1 VQQATDLP
9 QLAGLYGAALR
20 QHLPNNSPCIIGG
33 VGLGTMVAY
42 ELSNQLQQLGHQ
54 TQLLIAFESV
64 PISQARLALPALD
77 ETVTGELMQV
87 WCALYQLIVES
98 RCSQPQQQQQQQQP
112 HVPELADMIRHLHSL
127 QSYEDQLDF
136 VSTFCP
142 ADMTAQAWDKK
153 VHETLSRVLH
163 LLQLLHGYQPR
174 EMLRCPA
181 LLVHGQ
187 EHQHMQTQQG
197 HVRVTDLLSRVAD
210 DSWSQIAVALLPITA
225 CSVSF
230 TPGLGSGSSVLA
242 DAICAALNE
251 AGKGGAV
258 GGKSELH
265 EPCNI
270 MAETN
275 GAVVPLNGLCAENR
289 YYLQPCVSFSVIL
302 AAAYTDVDQRN
313 ISCLVWLF
321 TALSVI
327 KYLCHILLHYN
338 CYILCHSHTGD
349 LCLLRNLMHML
360 QVY

>member
-1 VQQATDLP
+1 MQQATELP

-20 QHLPNNSPCIIGG
+20 QHLPSNSPCIIGG

-64 PISQARLALPALD
+64 SVSQARLALPALN

-98 RCSQPQQQQQQQQP
+98 RYSQPQQQQQQQQP

-142 ADMTAQAWDKK
+142 AEMTVQAWDKK

-187 EHQHMQTQQG
+187 EHQQMQQG
-197 HVRVTDLLSRVAD
+197 RVRVTDLLSRVAD
-210 DSWSQIAVALLPITA
+210 DSWSQIAPVLLPITA
-225 CSVSF
+225 CNISV
-230 TPGLGSGSSVLA
+230 TAGLSSGGSMLA
-242 DAICAALNE
+242 DAIGAALNE
-251 AGKGGAV
+251 AGKGGAM
-258 GGKSELH
+258 GGKLELH
-265 EPCNI
+265 GACSSR
-270 MAETN
+270 AERS
-275 GAVVPLNGLCAENR
+275 GVVVPLNSLCAEHR
-289 YYLQPCVSFSVIL
+289 YYLQPCLSFSV
-302 AAAYTDVDQRN
+302 N
-313 ISCLVWLF
+313 PCCS
-321 TALSVI
+321 
-327 KYLCHILLHYN
+327 
-338 CYILCHSHTGD
+338 
-349 LCLLRNLMHML
+349 
-360 QVY
+360 

>member
-1 VQQATDLP
+1 MQQATDLP

-64 PISQARLALPALD
+64 PVSQARLALPALD

-98 RCSQPQQQQQQQQP
+98 SCSQPHQQQQQQQP
-112 HVPELADMIRHLHSL
+112 RVPKLADMIRHLYSL

-187 EHQHMQTQQG
+187 EHQQMQMQQG
-197 HVRVTDLLSRVAD
+197 RVRVTDLLSRVAD
-210 DSWSQIAVALLPITA
+210 DSWSQIAAALLPITT
-225 CSVSF
+225 CNVSF
-230 TPGLGSGSSVLA
+230 TAGLGSGSSVLA
-242 DAICAALNE
+242 DAIDVALNE
-251 AGKGGAV
+251 AGKGSAM
-258 GGKSELH
+258 GGKLELH
-265 EPCNI
+265 GACSN
-270 MAETN
+270 MAEIS
-275 GAVVPLNGLCAENR
+275 GVVIPLNSFCAENR
-289 YYLQPCVSFSVIL
+289 YYLLPCFACIV
-302 AAAYTDVDQRN
+302 N
-313 ISCLVWLF
+313 
-321 TALSVI
+321 
-327 KYLCHILLHYN
+327 LC
-338 CYILCHSHTGD
+338 
-349 LCLLRNLMHML
+349 
-360 QVY
+360 

>member
-1 VQQATDLP
+1 MQQATDLP

-20 QHLPNNSPCIIGG
+20 QHLPNSPCIIGG

-54 TQLLIAFESV
+54 TKLLIAFESF

-98 RCSQPQQQQQQQQP
+98 RHSQPQQQQQQQQP

-127 QSYEDQLDF
+127 QSYEDQLDL

-142 ADMTAQAWDKK
+142 AEMAAQAWDKK

-187 EHQHMQTQQG
+187 EHQQMQQG
-197 HVRVTDLLSRVAD
+197 LVRVTDLLSRVAD
-210 DSWSQIAVALLPITA
+210 DSWSQIAPVLLPITA
-225 CSVSF
+225 CNLSF
-230 TPGLGSGSSVLA
+230 TPGLSSGSSVLA
-242 DAICAALNE
+242 DAIDAALN
-251 AGKGGAV
+251 GKGSAM

-265 EPCNI
+265 GACSST
-270 MAETN
+270 AETS
-275 GAVVPLNGLCAENR
+275 GVVVPLNSLCAENR
-289 YYLQPCVSFSVIL
+289 YYLLPCFAFSV
-302 AAAYTDVDQRN
+302 Y
-313 ISCLVWLF
+313 SCCSL
-321 TALSVI
+321 
-327 KYLCHILLHYN
+327 Y
-338 CYILCHSHTGD
+338 
-349 LCLLRNLMHML
+349 
-360 QVY
+360 